1 MVATIQETGGQD
13 ASCSS
18 LPSEWRQESMQLFR
32 HLAFAHLPPQIA
44 QWDFAGA
51 HPEVNQSLMMWFS
64 WTHKTTANIMT
75 CTIVKPFYVCVFEL
89 AMEVVLWVL

>member
-1 MVATIQETGGQD
+1 
-13 ASCSS
+13 
-18 LPSEWRQESMQLFR
+18 MQAVLLSPQNGDR
-32 HLAFAHLPPQIA
+32 KACNYLGTLAFAHLPPQIA

-51 HPEVNQSLMMWFS
+51 HPEVSQSLMMWFS